1 MRRSAECPSAAL
13 SVIGSLLVLGLAAG
27 CSGGRPGSN
36 GDGSA
41 PPGGDVAGGGAGD
54 GAGAGG
60 GDVGGGGGAVGGG
73 EGVVSTTVTAIPTA
87 PTGLPAIARSAGFNV
102 VASPGMTPPSPS
114 VAPVP
119 PMTGGT
125 IIDEDAA
132 IRLGKALFWDA
143 QAGSDGKIAC
153 ASCHFHAGAD
163 SRTFQTTHPGGDLAF
178 QTSDDAIG
186 SSGVFS
192 MSFGGI
198 STDLSD
204 PVDVC
209 SSVTP
214 GDPTQ
219 AVLFGAGQRLVTG
232 RNAPTVLGAVFFL
245 DNFYDGRA
253 SHSFNGL
260 DPLGAGA
267 AVAGNA
273 SLASQSLGPPLS
285 GVEMSCTGR
294 TWNGPNSLG
303 AKLVPRTPLAKQVV
317 APDDSALGPLSN
329 FPGPGL
335 KCGFADR
342 LCTYADLIAAAF
354 GTGALAGPA
363 AVDAYVNGF
372 ASIWGQ
378 AVQAYEATLVPD
390 RTPYDLGLLTP
401 AQVNGLNRFR
411 GKCGSCHV
419 EPEFSDAT
427 VRVITANGGPAV
439 PHLVQPSD
447 PLAAP
452 QPADQGYHNIGVTP
466 TAQDRGRKASPGGT
480 YHTAAPGALDFND
493 GAFKTPGLRNLKL
506 TAPYMHNGR
515 IPTIDGV
522 LDFYDGAGMVLN
534 AEIDAEVLDAGVSD
548 DFFADVRD
556 FLANGLTDCRVEHE
570 LAPFDHPSLEIPN
583 LPAPLPA
590 RGAAG
595 DGTICP

>member
-1 MRRSAECPSAAL
+1 MRRSVKRPSAAL

-27 CSGGRPGSN
+27 CSAGKPGGTSSDNSAG
-36 GDGSA
+36 GDG
-41 PPGGDVAGGGAGD
+41 GGGTDGDNAGGAAGGGGD
-54 GAGAGG
+54 T
-60 GDVGGGGGAVGGG
+60 GGAVGGG
-73 EGVVSTTVTAIPTA
+73 EGGGSTTTPTPIPTA
-87 PTGLPAIARSAGFNV
+87 PTGLPAIAISAGLNV
-102 VASPGMTPPSPS
+102 IASVGMTPPSPS
-114 VAPVP
+114 VVPVP
-119 PMTGGT
+119 QMTGGT
-125 IIDEDAA
+125 IVDQDAA

-143 QAGSDGKIAC
+143 QAGSDGTIAC

-163 SRTFQTTHPGGDLAF
+163 SRTLQTRHPGNDLTF
-178 QTSDDAIG
+178 QTSDDAVG

-192 MSFGGI
+192 MSFGSI
-198 STDLSD
+198 STNLND

-209 SSVTP
+209 ASVTP
-214 GDPTQ
+214 GNPAQ

-232 RNAPTVLGAVFFL
+232 RNAPPAIGAVFFL

-253 SHSFNGL
+253 SHNFNGQ
-260 DPLGAGA
+260 DPLGAGTA
-267 AVAGNA
+267 IAGNA
-273 SLASQSLGPPLS
+273 SLASQSLGPPIS
-285 GVEMSCTGR
+285 GIEMSCAGR
-294 TWNGPNSLG
+294 QWNGPNSLG

-317 APDDSALGPLSN
+317 ASDDSVLGPLSN
-329 FPGPGL
+329 FPDPGL

-354 GTGALAGPA
+354 GTGALSGQA
-363 AVDAYVNGF
+363 AADAYVNGF

-427 VRVITANGGPAV
+427 VRVITANGGPTT
-439 PHLVQPSD
+439 PQQVQPSD
-447 PLAAP
+447 PLLAP

-466 TAQDRGRKASPGGT
+466 TVEDRGRKASPGGT
-480 YHTAAPGALDFND
+480 YHTAAPGEVDFND

-522 LDFYDGAGMVLN
+522 LNFYDGAGMVLN
-534 AEIDAEVLDAGVSD
+534 AEIDAEVLDAGVSA

-570 LAPFDHPSLEIPN
+570 TAPFDHPALEIPN
-583 LPAPLPA
+583 GPSLPA
-590 RGAAG
+590 RGASG
-595 DGTICP
+595 DGAVCP